1 MAKKV
6 GKTVKLAS
14 GFSLRAFLKEN
25 LLIILIV
32 LVALFI
38 RYLGVY
44 PGYPQFHPDEG
55 TSYHSAV
62 YLLYHWLNPGRF
74 DYPAGMPLIHAFIY
88 VILFI
93 PIMVLK
99 ILANDPSS
107 ILELAIRPTQF
118 FTDYKDAI
126 FGKVEINALYWS
138 RYITAT
144 FGAATV
150 GLLYITAKRLFN
162 REAGIFAAFFL
173 VFNYRHVLG
182 SHFGLP
188 DVLGSFFAL
197 LTLFAP
203 LLLFEKNT
211 KRRYIFAGIIAG
223 IYFSLKYQPFALA
236 PFFIVHL
243 LWAIRKRS
251 FWYLFHFPFLLG
263 LFIAIF
269 VFLLINPYYLAN
281 FGNAM
286 YQNSID
292 YKRYQMGVLRFR
304 AYPLFYLFHWGIGN
318 LPFIS
323 ILLGIF
329 AMLFRNPIRFL
340 LPFSFVGLYMFFMVL
355 YSNGGIYSRNF
366 VQVMPFLMVFAGYFM
381 YRIYV
386 LLRKFL
392 IRRVSLIIMS
402 LLLIVINF
410 DSAKNSFILGLE
422 YSRPWTTT
430 TLSKWLEEKIP
441 ENVTIREY
449 PLFIP
454 PHAVTTLQEKK
465 VKRLSWS
472 YDKGPN
478 DLSEFQKEGT
488 DFAILNAYNYQ
499 SIIYTWREFPKP
511 EMYLKIDDIP
521 FDYIDNSFYGASIRE
536 LMQYTVFEAYKPW
549 QAQETSNFLVFKIP
563 PKPTE
568 IGNKIKDF
576 TFSAEGEVWKLRGNF
591 GFDSV
596 VSEWDKD
603 EGKKE
608 NGAMK
613 MTKNDGILISS
624 RLASPPIPIKS
635 GKLYTVRG
643 WIKNS
648 TPKWTYY
655 KTNDGFVRM
664 DFYKNDSKEE
674 LDKLGVGVA
683 LSDRAEVTKDGN
695 WIEVQAGIVA
705 PKDTNYLTI
714 SFQLNEG
721 NYYSLYLD
729 DVELY
734 EIDQI
739 PNESFKEIPYIKS
752 TIPKES
758 LYFNSF
764 L

>member
-1 MAKKV
+1 MSS
-6 GKTVKLAS
+6 S
-14 GFSLRAFLKEN
+14 GISPRKFLKEN

-32 LVALFI
+32 FIAFFI
-38 RYLGVY
+38 RVFGVY

-55 TSYHSAV
+55 TSYHTAV
-62 YLLYHWLNPGRF
+62 YLLYHWFRPDRF
-74 DYPAGMPLIHAFIY
+74 DYPAGMPLIHALIY
-88 VILFI
+88 VNLFI
-93 PIMVLK
+93 PIMVQK
-99 ILANDPSS
+99 ILIANLLS
-107 ILELAIRPTQF
+107 IIDLLVNPAHF
-118 FTDYKDAI
+118 FATHKDAI

-144 FGAATV
+144 FGTLAV
-150 GLLYITAKRLFN
+150 GLLYVTAKRLFN
-162 REAGIFAAFFL
+162 REVGLFAAVFL
-173 VFNYRHVLG
+173 AFNFRHVLG

-188 DVLGSFFAL
+188 DALTSFFAM
-197 LTLFAP
+197 LTLFACV
-203 LLLFEKNT
+203 LLFEKNT
-211 KRRYIFAGIIAG
+211 RQRYLFAGIAAG
-223 IYFSLKYQPFALA
+223 LTFSLKYQPFAFA
-236 PFFIVHL
+236 PFLVVHL
-243 LWAIRKRS
+243 IWAIRKKS
-251 FWYLFHFPFLLG
+251 FWYLFHLP
-263 LFIAIF
+263 FIASMFLSIF
-269 VFLLINPYYLAN
+269 VFLLINPYYLPN

-286 YQNSID
+286 YQNNID
-292 YKRYQMGVLRFR
+292 YKRYQMGIFRFR
-304 AYPLFYLFHWGIGN
+304 AYPLFYLFHWGIGK

-323 ILLGIF
+323 VLGGIIVMLLASPRKF
-329 AMLFRNPIRFL
+329 V
-340 LPFSFVGLYMFFMVL
+340 LPFSFAFVFMFVMTL

-366 VQVMPFLMVFAGYFM
+366 VGVMPFLMIFAGYFM
-381 YRIYV
+381 YKIYLV
-386 LLRKFL
+386 LGKLL
-392 IRRVSLIIMS
+392 NRRMS
-402 LLLIVINF
+402 LVIIAALLIVINF

-454 PHAVTTLQEKK
+454 PKTVTTLHEKK

-478 DLSEFQKEGT
+478 GLSEFQKEGT

-499 SIIYTWREFPKP
+499 SIIYTWREFPRP
-511 EMYLKIDDIP
+511 EMYLKIDGIP
-521 FDYIDNSFYGASIRE
+521 FDYIDSSFYGASIRE

-563 PKPTE
+563 QKPTE

-596 VSEWDKD
+596 ISELDRN
-603 EGKKE
+603 EGKREK
-608 NGAMK
+608 GAMK
-613 MTKNDGILISS
+613 MTKDAGILISS
-624 RLASPPIPIKS
+624 RYGSDPMPIKA
-635 GKLYTVRG
+635 GRFYTVRG

-648 TPKWTYY
+648 PPKWTYY
-655 KTNDGFVRM
+655 VDRDGFLRM
-664 DFYKNDSKEE
+664 DFYAGDSDKE
-674 LDKLGVGVA
+674 LDKMGAAVA
-683 LSDRAEVTKDGN
+683 LSNRAEVTKDGN
-695 WIEVQAGIVA
+695 WIEVQASMIA

-714 SFQLNEG
+714 SFQLTEG

-734 EIDQI
+734 ETDQLPNETFKELPYVKTTI
-739 PNESFKEIPYIKS
+739 PNG
-752 TIPKES
+752 S